1 VRATAIVLA
10 SLDRIDFSDP
20 VPVAAPV
27 RREQEGQQLCKVTE
41 MSKRYVVK
49 PLGEGQVLQAY
60 PLVQTAVPHLTL
72 DQWMDYAEGF
82 CGGKRATTTDT
93 GVMSAQNPDGYIYGI
108 YCHEVETDIQHG
120 RVLKII
126 NLVTANLYDSAGIM
140 DKMINSMIDKARD
153 SDCVAVQVD
162 LPEEAGRGPQ
172 PVEGTVSMLR
182 GAGYRLASVGLS
194 KPIDKK

>member
-1 VRATAIVLA
+1 
-10 SLDRIDFSDP
+10 
-20 VPVAAPV
+20 
-27 RREQEGQQLCKVTE
+27 

-49 PLGEGQVLQAY
+49 PLGERQVLQAY

-82 CGGKRATTTDT
+82 WGAKRSPKNDT

-108 YCHEVETDIQHG
+108 YCHEVETDIQQG
-120 RVLKII
+120 RVLKIS

-140 DKMINSMIDKARD
+140 DRMIDSMINKARD
-153 SDCVAVQVD
+153 SNCVAVQVD

-182 GAGYRLASVGLS
+182 GAGYRLASVALS